1 MLFIRNQKKNVSL
14 HFKQN
19 KTMQAFIPAA
29 GLGTRLRPLTDH
41 RPKAMIEIDGVPLLK
56 IAIDNLIRQGIS
68 RIVVNVHHFP
78 DMIIDYIV
86 SHTWEVPISISDER
100 DLLLDTGGGLKKAS
114 SFMADDEPVLIHN
127 VDVLSTIDLNQLLSL
142 HKEKN
147 DLATLAVSERKTSR
161 YLLFDQRDKLTGW
174 ANTTS
179 GETKW
184 VSAPAT
190 QCKQFAFSGIAIV
203 EPTFLSQ
210 MPVADKP
217 YPIIPVYLEMAKS
230 NRISYFQHSSNAWF
244 DVGTPQKL
252 DAAKQW
258 YHSLQK

>member
-1 MLFIRNQKKNVSL
+1 MVFIRNQKKNVSL
-14 HFKQN
+14 HFKQG
-19 KTMQAFIPAA
+19 KAMQAFIPAA

-41 RPKAMIEIDGVPLLK
+41 CPKAMIEIDGVPLLK

-86 SHTWEVPISISDER
+86 SHTWE
-100 DLLLDTGGGLKKAS
+100 L
-114 SFMADDEPVLIHN
+114 MADDEPVLIHN

-147 DLATLAVSERKTSR
+147 DLATMAVSERKTSR

-217 YPIIPVYLEMAKS
+217 YPIIPVYIEMAKS